1 VAKRSQERIR
11 TVQPKKYDA
20 IVIGTGQAGK
30 PLAVALGQAG
40 WKTAVIERSHVGGS
54 CVNHGCTPT
63 KTMVASARV
72 AYLAKRGPDYGVS
85 CGTQAVDLGRVI
97 DRKREVVESF
107 RGGVERS
114 LEATE
119 NLDLIR
125 GTGRFLGPR
134 EIEVNGVDDNLL
146 RLKAEKIFINTCA
159 RPLIPPIEGLDRVP
173 KLDSTSIMELREL
186 PEHLLVIGGGY
197 IGLEFGQMFCRFGS
211 QVTILQK
218 GRQLLTREDPD
229 VAQELSKVLEEDGI
243 DVSLNTEVTKVEGT
257 EPGRIRLHARRAGQ
271 LVRVDGSHL
280 LVAVGRAPESES
292 LNLQAAGIETDEKG
306 HIRVNER
313 LQTNVPGVFALGDVK
328 PGPAFTHISY
338 DDFRIL
344 RTNLLEGGN
353 ATTEGRLV
361 PYTVF
366 TDPQLGRVGLSE
378 EEARQEGYSFR
389 VARLPMSN
397 VARAIE
403 MNETRGFIKVLVDPD
418 SEQIRGCAVL
428 GIEGG
433 EIMAMLQIAM
443 MGRVSYKKLK
453 EGIFAHPT
461 LAECLNNLFATI

>member
-1 VAKRSQERIR
+1 MNARPQE
-11 TVQPKKYDA
+11 YDA

-40 WKTAVIERSHVGGS
+40 WKTAVIERSYVGGS

-72 AYLAKRGPDYGVS
+72 AYLAGRGPDYGLS
-85 CGTQAVDLGRVI
+85 GRTQTVDLGRVI

-114 LEATE
+114 LETAQ
-119 NLDLIR
+119 NVDLIR
-125 GTGRFLGPR
+125 GTGRFLSPR
-134 EIEVNGVDDNLL
+134 RMEVTADDGRLL
-146 RLKAEKIFINTCA
+146 PLKADRIFINTGA
-159 RPLIPPIEGLDRVP
+159 RPLIPLIEGLDRVP
-173 KLDSTSIMELREL
+173 ILDSTSIMELREL
-186 PEHLLVIGGGY
+186 PEHLLVMGGGY
-197 IGLEFGQMFCRFGS
+197 IGVEFGQMFRRFGS
-211 QVTILQK
+211 RVTIIQK
-218 GRQLLTREDPD
+218 GCQLLASEDRD
-229 VAQELSKVLEEDGI
+229 VAQALSKVLEEDGI
-243 DVSLNTEVTKVEGT
+243 DVFVNTEVTKAEGVG
-257 EPGRIRLHARRAGQ
+257 PGRIRLHARSDEK
-271 LVRVDGSHL
+271 VVKVDGSHL
-280 LVAVGRAPESES
+280 LVAVGRTPESAS
-292 LNLQAAGIETDEKG
+292 LNLPATGIKIDEKG
-306 HIRVNER
+306 YIHVNER
-313 LQTNVPGVFALGDVK
+313 LETNIPGVFALGDVK

-353 ATTEGRLV
+353 ATTKGRLV

-378 EEARQEGYSFR
+378 EAANQEGREFR
-389 VARLPMSN
+389 VARLPMSH

-403 MNETRGFIKVLVDPD
+403 MNETRGFIKALVDPE
-418 SEQIRGCAVL
+418 SEEILGCAVL

-433 EIMAMLQIAM
+433 EIMAMLEIAM
-443 MGRVSYKKLK
+443 MGRLSYKRLK

-461 LAECLNNLFATI
+461 LAECLNKLFDTI